1 MTTPSR
7 EVQELAAAI
16 RDALDVPIADTRNPG
31 AEHTEEMLRLKRVTY
46 VRNVLGGLAAGAGS
60 VAETAVLIR
69 GAAVEFPVTY
79 PVRQCA
85 RVSS

>member
-1 MTTPSR
+1 VTAPSG

-31 AEHTEEMLRLKRVTY
+31 AEHAEEMLRLKRVTY
-46 VRNVLGGLAAGAGS
+46 VRGVLEGLAAGAGS
-60 VAETAVLIR
+60 VADTVALIR

-79 PVRQCA
+79 PVRQRA
-85 RVSS
+85 RVAS